1 MEVALR
7 LKAWNR
13 KSRWRSPSCSK
24 ASDKPSEGV
33 DRVTYNCFLIS
44 LPSSGRHVSLLSFG
58 VYLFEDAAF
67 RFHYFLIYHIISFS
81 VITVNFLVNCIS
93 AHGAWWLLHPIVQ
106 CARET
111 RKKSEWIKKYGAKKG
126 KTIMELRKRVTSRPN
141 TFNMC

>member
-1 MEVALR
+1 MNNFVYFRFGDLWQKSAL
-7 LKAWNR
+7 
-13 KSRWRSPSCSK
+13 
-24 ASDKPSEGV
+24 
-33 DRVTYNCFLIS
+33 
-44 LPSSGRHVSLLSFG
+44 
-58 VYLFEDAAF
+58 F

-126 KTIMELRKRVTSRPN
+126 KTIMVNLRKRVGKSRDYWTSLVLRLFGPGLSRPGPVLLKALLR
-141 TFNMC
+141 TATARCLQLVTEVD